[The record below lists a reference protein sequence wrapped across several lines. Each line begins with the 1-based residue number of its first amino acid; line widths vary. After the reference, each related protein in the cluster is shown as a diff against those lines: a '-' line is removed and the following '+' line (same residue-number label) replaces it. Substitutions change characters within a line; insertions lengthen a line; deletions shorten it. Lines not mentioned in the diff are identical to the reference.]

1 MKPSKAEIALAV
13 SFLLNVALVFALA
26 YFVGFFVG
34 VKG

>member
-13 SFLLNVALVFALA
+13 SVLVNAALVCALA